1 MHAKCDEAVAL
12 RRWNMLKL
20 SHRSIRA
27 ERDDSQMCSLEEMDF
42 DTPEVMTVDQE
53 CVSCVSSV
61 SLYQHLDSEC
71 SEFHTRAVNFGSSGE
86 RRKELLESVPFAM
99 ADKSECL
106 GL

>member
-42 DTPEVMTVDQE
+42 DTPEVMTVERSE
-53 CVSCVSSV
+53 CVSSGLTVS
-61 SLYQHLDSEC
+61 
-71 SEFHTRAVNFGSSGE
+71 A
-86 RRKELLESVPFAM
+86 P
-99 ADKSECL
+99 
-106 GL
+106 